1 MLLLCVPIYGEAWAQ
16 ETDESQYNEI
26 TLSDTSNTVDS
37 YKSEI
42 LDRIDSLRS
51 YYTKEH
57 PQYDSLLFSIY
68 DGYKQQYVDLEYQN
82 DTKKALQI
90 ALACEAIFIGE
101 LEDKEQAD
109 LIYNIAH
116 IYDKDEQYL
125 KALNYY
131 RRSIERY
138 EAIHD
143 VERLDLRNDLAL
155 AYNNIGVIHAHT
167 GFFTKRKECYLKAK
181 ALWESMDEV
190 DKSNLISLYGN
201 LLGLYAK
208 YGDREASEE
217 LITMINDKFDQWMAE
232 DSFGKGR
239 KELQAEHPPQIYQ
252 VQKHR
257 LNLQYLGFTND
268 RTSGLAHWDSLST
281 YFHSMS
287 LKDQQRY
294 SEYLLNGV
302 YRVATLMVDQDNVSE
317 RAEERKFIDLG
328 MKESNK
334 LGDRYYEMIF
344 HTRLVTFYEYATED
358 FANALIHLDSALQIG
373 KEMDIREFNLLNI
386 YLKRGD
392 MLQKLGRFEEAEEMA
407 YHGFSLLLEEP
418 VSDLFTIQREDFAQ
432 RNDIY
437 YVDALREVAK
447 IYKNQFRKGGNTAHA
462 QLAYHF
468 YTIAADLFHVYY
480 QKGVYNPW
488 LDMTNKDITEGVL
501 SMHLALGIT
510 DHDKLVNTL
519 ERNMSQHLWKEFEAK
534 YQQFLSVPDSL
545 LIKHNMLKAS
555 LARAKNDTIVLAE
568 ELERLDREL
577 LANEA
582 AISSYD
588 KKYFSFFSG
597 QLDINELRT
606 RLSGE
611 QAIIR
616 YIATDKKLF
625 AIVVNSSNVSV
636 VEIGE
641 KKPVFE
647 LVESYHD
654 QVQSI
659 RDQAVGLSREL
670 YDRLIRPL
678 GLNEQTIRHLVIV
691 PQSNLNL
698 LAFESLENS
707 KTGRLMVEDYELSYA
722 YSLKLWELQQ
732 NAGAY
737 SSHKNS
743 IAAFVPEYPKSYL
756 AAMEEDHVTRGRL
769 TYLEGALSE
778 AQYIV
783 DKLGG
788 DVFHKDAANKNRFI
802 ASIGHYQIYHF
813 ATHAMVDHTN
823 YEKSG
828 IYFQD
833 GETLSYSELYQM
845 RFPAEMVVL
854 SACNTGIGEL
864 HEGEGLMSLSRAL
877 TYAGVRTSVYSLWQV
892 PDEETSILM
901 KSFYKYLVEGYGKE
915 EALAMAKRT
924 FLDDFPMKRHP
935 FYWAGFVLNGNLEAL
950 SLEDRSGKFW
960 KWGGYLIILL
970 LLLGV
975 IVYTYRKKK
984 GTRTGN

>member
-1 MLLLCVPIYGEAWAQ
+1 MGKLQNTQLA
-16 ETDESQYNEI
+16 
-26 TLSDTSNTVDS
+26 LSDTSNTVDK
-37 YKSEI
+37 YKSEM

-68 DGYKQQYVDLEYQN
+68 DGYKQQYIDLEYQKE
-82 DTKKALQI
+82 TKKALKI
-90 ALACEAIFIGE
+90 ALACEAVFIEE
-101 LEDKEQAD
+101 LEDKVQAD

-116 IYDKDEQYL
+116 LYDKNEQYL

-181 ALWESMDEV
+181 ELWESMDEV
-190 DKSNLISLYGN
+190 DKTNLISLYGN
-201 LLGLYAK
+201 LLELYAK

-217 LITMINDKFDQWMAE
+217 LITMINDKFDLWMAE

-257 LNLQYLGFTND
+257 LNLRYLGFTND

-281 YFHSMS
+281 YFNSMS

-294 SEYLLNGV
+294 SDYLLDGI

-328 MKESNK
+328 MKESIR

-407 YHGFSLLLEEP
+407 YHGFSLLLGEP
-418 VSDLFTIQREDFAQ
+418 VSDLFTIQREDFVQ

-447 IYKNQFRKGGNTAHA
+447 IYKNQFRKGGILAHA

-468 YTIAADLFHVYY
+468 YTIAADLFHEYY

-488 LDMTNKDITEGVL
+488 LDMTNKDISEGLL

-510 DHDKLVNTL
+510 VHDKLVNTL

-545 LIKHNMLKAS
+545 LIKHNMLQTS
-555 LARAKNDTIVLAE
+555 LARVKNDTIVLSE
-568 ELERLDREL
+568 DLERLEKEL
-577 LANEA
+577 SANEA
-582 AISSYD
+582 AISSFD
-588 KKYFSFFSG
+588 KNYFSFFSG
-597 QLDINELRT
+597 QLDINKLRK
-606 RLSGE
+606 RLSRDKV
-611 QAIIR
+611 ILR

-625 AIVVNSSNVSV
+625 AFVVRASSVRV
-636 VEIGE
+636 VELGA
-641 KKPVFE
+641 KKPIFE
-647 LVESYHD
+647 LVENYHD
-654 QVQSI
+654 QVKSI
-659 RDQAVGLSREL
+659 QDQAMGLSRKL
-670 YDRLIRPL
+670 YDLLIRPL
-678 GLNEQTIRHLVIV
+678 GLSEQGIKNLVIV
-691 PQSNLNL
+691 PQSKLNL
-698 LAFESLENS
+698 LAFESMEDPKS
-707 KTGRLMVEDYELSYA
+707 GRLLIEDYEISYA
-722 YSLKLWELQQ
+722 YSLKLWELQR
-732 NAGAY
+732 NSGAY
-737 SSHKNS
+737 SSGKNS

-756 AAMEEDHVTRGRL
+756 AAMEEEHVTRGRL

-778 AQYIV
+778 ARYIV
-783 DKLGG
+783 DKMGG
-788 DVFHKDAANKNRFI
+788 DVFYKEAANKNRFVE
-802 ASIGHYQIYHF
+802 SIGHYQLYHF
-813 ATHAMVDHTN
+813 ATHAMVDHAN
-823 YEKSG
+823 YENSG

-892 PDEETSILM
+892 PDEETAVLM

-950 SLEDRSGKFW
+950 PLEDRSGKFW

-970 LLLGV
+970 LLLGI
-975 IVYTYRKKK
+975 IVYAYRKKK